1 MKSQFAPLPITKR
14 APYVSMRRL
23 RRAATRALRLAKK
36 HASTNPTL
44 GAAAETLVPIAERF
58 VELYD
63 HDPAHVRGTKLEQGH
78 AQVEILRE
86 LAGRWLAFVERDLS
100 IDPEKYPLSS
110 VPDDVFAAAKMLIKT
125 LREAQAK
132 SPLAYADTAIQELEA
147 QLATADAAWTEGQA
161 VLGAIQE
168 RKQQL
173 RQTAIALQ
181 AQLVTF
187 RRLLRRAVGRR
198 HVDYQRLRASRG
210 SGPDGEQ
217 EQIVDDDEATDEADE
232 EAAEADE
239 ADEADDEPQGDE
251 APEEVG
257 ADSEDESGSADAS
270 EQASGDPDTA

>member
-63 HDPAHVRGTKLEQGH
+63 HDPALVRGTKLEQGH
-78 AQVEILRE
+78 AQVDILRE

-147 QLATADAAWTEGQA
+147 QLAIADAAWTEAQA

-210 SGPDGEQ
+210 SGPDGER
-217 EQIVDDDEATDEADE
+217 EQIVDDDEAT
-232 EAAEADE
+232 DE